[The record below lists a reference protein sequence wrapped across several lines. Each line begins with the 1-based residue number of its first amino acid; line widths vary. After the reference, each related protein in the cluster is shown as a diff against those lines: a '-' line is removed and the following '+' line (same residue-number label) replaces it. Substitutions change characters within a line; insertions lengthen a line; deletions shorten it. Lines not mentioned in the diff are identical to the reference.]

1 MAKIKDELILEDKFT
16 KTFTN
21 YISLADRAAGSTN
34 ATQKAT
40 QRFAE
45 ANDAASR
52 ATGTLAGKV
61 KQLAGAY
68 LGLQGVKSL
77 LGMSDMVSTIS
88 ARLNLMNDG
97 LQTTAQLNDMIAQSA
112 QRARA
117 SYADT
122 ASFVAKLGT
131 LAGNAFS
138 SNRELIAFAEQVNKQ
153 MKISG
158 TSAQEAQDAMLQ
170 LSQAMSSGVLRGD
183 ELRSVMEETPMI
195 AQTIAKYMGVT
206 VGEMRNMAA
215 DGAVTADIVKNAMLS
230 AADETNQAFQQI
242 PRTWGDIWNSVKN
255 TAIIVLEP
263 VLQMV
268 SWIANNMDI
277 IAPLVLAAATAFGV
291 YAIAAYGATA
301 ATSVWTAVQAALNAV
316 MAMNPVMI
324 VVMAIVL
331 LVGVLYAAVAAY
343 NKFTGST
350 VSATGILA
358 GAFMVAVTF
367 VGNLLNAFFNL
378 VIGGIAF
385 VANEF
390 IDFANFIGN
399 VFTDPVGSIVR
410 LFSGMADNVLG
421 ILQSIASAI
430 DAIFGSNLSS
440 AVQGWRGS
448 LKGAVEKKFGSG
460 TEYFKKIQ
468 PEFGQ
473 HSNYGDAWNKGYS
486 WGSNFKLGGVSN
498 GMGNSG
504 IGGIAPAPYSGVQN
518 ALDNSKVAKSVGN
531 IEKSVAMSE
540 EDIKMLADLAERRYV
555 NNINLTAQ
563 TPIINVSGQ
572 NTGDTAADRKRLG
585 DTIRDILLE
594 QVSSSSQLS
603 TATATQGG

>member
-21 YISLADRAAGSTN
+21 YITLSERAAGKTG
-34 ATQKAT
+34 ATQKAI
-40 QRFAE
+40 QRFSE
-45 ANDAASR
+45 TNEHASR
-52 ATGTLAGKV
+52 TTSALAGKI

-112 QRARA
+112 KRTHS
-117 SYADT
+117 SYMDT
-122 ASFVAKLGT
+122 ANFVAKLGT
-131 LAGNAFS
+131 LAGNAFN
-138 SNRELIAFAEQVNKQ
+138 SNKELIAFAEQINKQ

-158 TSAQEAQDAMLQ
+158 TETQEAQAAMLQ

-183 ELRSVMEETPMI
+183 ELNSIMEATPMI
-195 AQTIAKYMGVT
+195 AQNIAKYMGVS
-206 VGEMRNMAA
+206 VGKMREMAA
-215 DGAVTADIVKNAMLS
+215 DGAITATVVKNAMFA
-230 AADETNQAFQQI
+230 AADETNKAFQQI
-242 PRTWGDIWNSVKN
+242 PMTWAGIWKDIQT
-255 TAIIVLEP
+255 TAIVALEP

-277 IAPLVLAAATAFGV
+277 VAPLVLAAASAFGV
-291 YAIAAYGATA
+291 YAISVHGASA
-301 ATSVWTAVQAALNAV
+301 ATMIFAASQAALAAV
-316 MAMNPVMI
+316 MANPVML
-324 VVMAIVL
+324 VVM

-350 VSATGILA
+350 ISATGILA

-378 VIGGIAF
+378 AIGGIAF
-385 VANEF
+385 VANGF

-410 LFSGMADNVLG
+410 LFAGLADTVLG
-421 ILQSIASAI
+421 LLQSIAAAI
-430 DAIFGSNLSS
+430 DAIFGKNLSS

-486 WGSNFKLGGVSN
+486 WGKNVNFGFTPSDVDTGSKIS
-498 GMGNSG
+498 
-504 IGGIAPAPYSGVQN
+504 ATPYSD
-518 ALDNSKVAKSVGN
+518 LDKIAKSTKN